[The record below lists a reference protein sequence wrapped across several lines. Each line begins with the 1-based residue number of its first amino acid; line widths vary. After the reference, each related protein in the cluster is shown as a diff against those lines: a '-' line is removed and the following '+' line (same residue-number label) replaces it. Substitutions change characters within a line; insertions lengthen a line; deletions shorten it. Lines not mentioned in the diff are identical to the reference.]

1 MKALWLSGRVQIARI
16 LEVMTPEQ
24 LVIVAQG
31 TEVFIEAA
39 KKVQAASGGR
49 KAAESAES

>member
-1 MKALWLSGRVQIARI
+1 MKALWLSGRVQTGRI

-24 LVIVAQG
+24 LEIVAQG
-31 TEVFIEAA
+31 TEVFIQAA
-39 KKVQAASGGR
+39 KKVSAASAGK